1 MVPGTGVLMKSFI
14 MMRPR
19 REAESVA
26 CGQSGFTLV
35 ESMVAM
41 AILATGLLALAAMQG
56 ISLTRNVDST
66 ELTRATNL
74 AADMIERIHNNRSN
88 AGQYAI
94 DTNNPT
100 PCPQSP
106 VTQPM
111 AWGDCNQ
118 WVQLLANPQASGL
131 TNVRGVI
138 TVPPAP
144 VGVLDTL
151 LNQYPVAVTI
161 SWTGA
166 AGESKAARL
175 KRITLTT
182 IIAPE
187 S

>member
-1 MVPGTGVLMKSFI
+1 MKSFTV
-14 MMRPR
+14 RPKR
-19 REAESVA
+19 RGEWVVRE
-26 CGQSGFTLV
+26 QSGFTLV
-35 ESMVAM
+35 ESMIAV
-41 AILATGLLALAAMQG
+41 AILTTGLLALAAMQG

-74 AADMIERIHNNRSN
+74 AADMIERIQNNRGN

-94 DTNNPT
+94 NTGNPT

-111 AWGDCNQ
+111 AWGDCTQ

-131 TNVRGVI
+131 TNVRGVV

-144 VGVLDTL
+144 VGPLDTL
-151 LNQYPVAVTI
+151 LNQYPVVVEI
-161 SWTGA
+161 FWTGA
-166 AGESKAARL
+166 AGESKAARP
-175 KRITLTT
+175 KRIALTT

>member
-1 MVPGTGVLMKSFI
+1 MKSFS
-14 MMRPR
+14 MRM
-19 REAESVA
+19 REIAGSVVWDP
-26 CGQSGFTLV
+26 SGFTLI

-41 AILATGLLALAAMQG
+41 AILVTGLLALAGMQS

-74 AADMIERIHNNRSN
+74 AAEMIERIQNNRQN

-94 DTNNPT
+94 DTSNAT

-111 AWGDCNQ
+111 AKGDCDQ

-138 TVPPAP
+138 AVPPAP
-144 VGVLDTL
+144 VGALNVL
-151 LNQYPVAVTI
+151 LNQYPITVTI

-166 AGESKAARL
+166 TGETKVARP
-175 KRITLTT
+175 KQVTLTT
-182 IIAPE
+182 VIAPE
-187 S
+187 